1 MITSTRTLTVLGL
14 AGIAIGIPV
23 WIITGN
29 GVIGAVLVGVGVLVL
44 ALAAF
49 GRQQHAN
56 DPETRLHNQRADQ
69 HRLDDETA
77 AGAENLEDRPPPT
90 GG

>member
-1 MITSTRTLTVLGL
+1 MITSTRSLTILGL

-23 WIITGN
+23 WVITGN
-29 GVIGAVLVGVGVLVL
+29 GVFGAVLVGVGALVL

-49 GRQQHAN
+49 GHQQRAN
-56 DPETRLHNQRADQ
+56 EPEARLRNQRADEQ
-69 HRLDDETA
+69 RLADETA
-77 AGAENLEDRPPPT
+77 AATENLEDRPPPT